1 MIGVT
6 GRGANMIEQA
16 FLAQSRRLLT
26 QSYFPRIEK
35 SLEGLTDEQ
44 LWWRANAESNSIGNL
59 ILHLAGNVRQWIVS
73 GIGGAADERDRQ
85 GEFDARG
92 PLPAPDLLARL
103 RTAVED
109 ADRVLAGIAPATL
122 LERRRIQSY
131 DVTVLQAVYTVV
143 EHFSMHTGQ
152 TILLAKMWKGDLG
165 FYALSHGTPHP
176 AWRGGQDG
184 D

>member
-1 MIGVT
+1 
-6 GRGANMIEQA
+6 MIEQA

-26 QSYFPRIEK
+26 QSYLPRIEK
-35 SLEGLTDEQ
+35 SVDGLSDEQ

-73 GIGGAADERDRQ
+73 GVGGAADTRDRQ
-85 GEFDARG
+85 REFEERG
-92 PLPAPDLLARL
+92 PLPAAELLARI
-103 RTAVED
+103 RSAVED
-109 ADRVLAGIAPATL
+109 ADRVLANLAPAAL

-131 DVTVLQAVYTVV
+131 DVTVLQAVYAVV

-165 FYALSHGTPHP
+165 FYTLSHGVPHP
-176 AWRGGQDG
+176 AWSGGKDG

>member
-1 MIGVT
+1 
-6 GRGANMIEQA
+6 MIEQA

-26 QSYFPRIEK
+26 GSYLPRIEK
-35 SLEGLTDEQ
+35 AVEGLSDEQ
-44 LWWRANAESNSIGNL
+44 LWWRANAGSNSIGNL

-73 GIGGAADERDRQ
+73 GVGGAADARDRQ
-85 GEFDARG
+85 SEFDARG
-92 PLPAPDLLARL
+92 PMPLADLLARL
-103 RTAVED
+103 RSTVEE
-109 ADRVLAGIAPATL
+109 ADRVLANVTPGTL

-131 DVTVLQAVYTVV
+131 DVTVLQAIYAVV

-165 FYALSHGTPHP
+165 LYTLSHGVPHP
-176 AWRGGQDG
+176 SWGAGKDG